1 MAADALTPKD
11 RLIVALDVSTRD
23 DALRLADALGGSVT
37 FVKIGYEL
45 FISQGWPI
53 VEEMSRRGLSVFLD
67 LKMDDIPETI
77 TRSVRHI
84 AANPAVRL
92 LTIHGGAKTAA
103 AAKAGKGASALRLLQ
118 VTLLTSMNEDD
129 LRSMFL
135 LGDGWK
141 FASAAEYVAWRAEVA
156 LANGADGLIASAQE
170 AAMLRERFGRDFT
183 LVCPGIRPAGES
195 VSDHKRAMTPSGAVA
210 AGATQ
215 IVVGRPIRDAT
226 DPRGKA
232 AQIIDEIASVG

>member
-1 MAADALTPKD
+1 MTALTPKD
-11 RLIVALDVSTRD
+11 RLIVALDVPTRE
-23 DALRLADALGGSVT
+23 DALRFADSLGDAVS

-53 VEEMSRRGLSVFLD
+53 VEEMSRRGLRVFLD

-84 AANPAVRL
+84 ASNPAVRL

-103 AAKAGKGASALRLLQ
+103 AARAGKGDSGLKLLQ
-118 VTLLTSMNEDD
+118 VTLLTSMGEDD

-141 FASAAEYVAWRAEVA
+141 FSSVTEYVAWRAETA
-156 LANGADGLIASAQE
+156 LANGADGLIASGRE
-170 AAMLRERFGRDFT
+170 AAMLRERCGEKFT
-183 LVCPGIRPAGES
+183 LVCPGIRPAGDG
-195 VSDHKRAMTPSGAVA
+195 VGDHKRAMTPGEAIA
-210 AGATQ
+210 AGATH
-215 IVVGRPIRDAT
+215 IVVGRPIRDAA
-226 DPRGKA
+226 DSAAKA
-232 AQIIDEIASVG
+232 TQIIDEIAAVC